1 MLLEKVGESFD
12 AVLDP
17 VLARATSPRGAS
29 SCSSSATRR
38 STCCAPRTETG
49 MPVGEPLFKLYLQ
62 TKLPNPHYI
71 PEVQA
76 QTTLVN
82 FTVTEKGLED
92 QLLAVVVG
100 QGAARPRGAARRARR
115 SSRTSSRSS

>member
-1 MLLEKVGESFD
+1 MTTRT
-12 AVLDP
+12 P
-17 VLARATSPRGAS
+17 RRRPRA
-29 SCSSSATRR
+29 AT
-38 STCCAPRTETG
+38 AALP
-49 MPVGEPLFKLYLQ
+49 LYLQ

-92 QLLAVVVG
+92 QLLATRRG
-100 QGAARPRGAARRARR
+100 QGAARPARSSAPSSSR
-115 SSRTSSRSS
+115 SRTSSRSS